1 MRVLKH
7 ASAHLLDDRHA
18 RSVRAVLATDP
29 VMSCMVAAR
38 IENGGLD
45 PWRLGG
51 ELWGFTSDPER
62 GRDAQ
67 LTGLCFSG
75 ANFVPL
81 CGGRSAMR
89 AFADRAACR
98 ARCCSS
104 MVGPADQVLALWSR
118 LGECWGPA
126 REERP
131 DQPLLVLAGPPMVPA
146 DPLVRAVRP
155 NELDRY
161 LPAAVAMFTEEVG
174 IDPRLPDGGAGYRTR
189 VAELIAAGRAFAR
202 FESGEVV
209 FKAEIG
215 AMSSTVGQ
223 IQGVWVHPDRRG
235 QGLAAAATA
244 AVVLRLQR
252 LGRVASLYV
261 NAYNQP
267 ARAAYRR
274 VGFTQVGCFA
284 TVLF

>member
-1 MRVLKH
+1 MLKH

-38 IENGGLD
+38 IEYGGLD

-51 ELWGFTSDPER
+51 ELWGFTRDPAR
-62 GRDAQ
+62 GRDAE
-67 LTGLCFSG
+67 LAGLCFSG
-75 ANFVPL
+75 ANLVPL
-81 CGGRSAMR
+81 CGGRPAIR
-89 AFADRAACR
+89 AFADRAARR

-104 MVGPADQVLALWSR
+104 MVGPADHVLALWEQ
-118 LGECWGPA
+118 LGGSWGPA

-131 DQPLLVLAGPPMVPA
+131 DQPLLVLTEPPRVPP
-146 DPLVRAVRP
+146 DPLVRPVRLH
-155 NELDRY
+155 ELDQY

-174 IDPRLPDGGAGYRTR
+174 IDPRLPDGGAGYRSR

-202 FESGEVV
+202 FEAGEVV

-223 IQGVWVHPDRRG
+223 IQGVWVHPARRG

-244 AVVLRLQR
+244 AVVQRLQQM
-252 LGRVASLYV
+252 GRIASLYV
-261 NAYNQP
+261 NAYNLP
-267 ARAAYRR
+267 ARATYRP